1 MNYKN
6 SFTAPS
12 KKIIDQLSQWVLTPE
27 EKTFI
32 IRNDQ
37 VQFFPKNKHF
47 EIEFLAKNL
56 YLISAGTS
64 MATVKHEKLIPEH
77 ALALSIELNKE
88 HFTVLNVE
96 LPQALQYLR
105 KETLE
110 VHGEKKGFAL
120 IQYNGVP
127 LGWANVLDN
136 RMNNLYPAEWR
147 IRK

>member
-12 KKIIDQLSQWVLTPE
+12 KKIIDQLSQWVRTPE

-37 VQFFPKNKHF
+37 VQFFPKNKNF

-77 ALALSIELNKE
+77 ALALSIELNKD
-88 HFTVLNVE
+88 HFTVLNVRNSIASVFAASN
-96 LPQALQYLR
+96 LYFLR
-105 KETLE
+105 KSS
-110 VHGEKKGFAL
+110 VIFMPRPGPVVG
-120 IQYNGVP
+120 
-127 LGWANVLDN
+127 
-136 RMNNLYPAEWR
+136 
-147 IRK
+147 